1 MTLLEMTK
9 KGIKE
14 NLITNTLLK
23 EMVSDGLSEDEAIYI
38 MISVWLSKMKPKLEP
53 SSNNKKNE

>member
-14 NLITNTLLK
+14 NPITNAILE
-23 EMVSDGLSEDEAIYI
+23 EMVSDGLSEDEAMDI
-38 MISVWLSKMKPKLEP
+38 MICAWLKGLSGEGV
-53 SSNNKKNE
+53 